1 MSKHYHQIGTFLKA
15 YEGRRGGSCHLGFFF
30 FGWLTTMETLFRNV
44 LHRIF
49 KGSPIWNK
57 PKNAIRCD
65 LRCDLF
71 SRIVSSCNWKQASI
85 IVLYGKSR
93 GSFLFS
99 NENWS
104 SNPRSRPT
112 HKDRIEVFCKCGRTH
127 DTMVSP
133 KRAMCP
139 SNSLFNGFFGW
150 LWERNPLV

>member
-1 MSKHYHQIGTFLKA
+1 M
-15 YEGRRGGSCHLGFFF
+15 GRVIWGFFF
-30 FGWLTTMETLFRNV
+30 WMVNYNGNTLSQRSTQNLPHLVPPFGINQRMLYV
-44 LHRIF
+44 
-49 KGSPIWNK
+49 
-57 PKNAIRCD
+57 A
-65 LRCDLF
+65 RCDLF

-85 IVLYGKSR
+85 IVLYGKSW

-112 HKDRIEVFCKCGRTH
+112 HKNRIEVFCKCGRTH